1 MAETDSNY
9 YNLRSRP
16 VLKRLITNKTGEDDA
31 VITVNDS
38 KLDVISD
45 EDKETEE
52 EEEEEEEEGE
62 ADSRQTITIRLTIKT

>member
-16 VLKRLITNKTGEDDA
+16 VLKRLITNKSGEDDT
-31 VITVNDS
+31 VIADNDS
-38 KLDVISD
+38 KLDITSD

-52 EEEEEEEEGE
+52 DEEEEEED
-62 ADSRQTITIRLTIKT
+62 DSRQTITIRLTIKT